1 MAALCT
7 RLNALTERCAMFR
20 FASYKQAETD
30 LPKFGFSS
38 IGSGMYRQAHDLWQ
52 LSKMGDGFALM
63 RVAAEPEVFP
73 EDEVHEAPGDRE
85 NLKQGCVDRYGVPV
99 QIGQLVHYSL
109 GGESVS
115 GRVARAE
122 RGYLDVRLTNQLD
135 SGVPADMVMV
145 DRQAQ
150 LDPIEPPR
158 ESPIH
163 DVDKQDKD
171 NMGLH
176 INPEKAAAFI
186 GDFFSTYGAVL
197 ADSFQKILPKHT
209 VEAMNALG
217 DLRTARQATRTASWG
232 SLEKFAGV
240 GVADSV
246 RKLVASG
253 IEARRISKKHNV
265 PFAVAAA
272 LRTEIASLP
281 KDKVGLVL
289 KAARKIEKVD
299 DEHFSVI
306 AKATEPR
313 VAAAIARPILE
324 YKIGKLQKTAVDDT
338 AKDYWR
344 AYFGDYGDQWVRE
357 IKRRVKADL
366 MRAILVKQGVD
377 DTAAEYWS
385 DYFGD
390 YGDALVDEV
399 DRSVK
404 EKSKVEAARKPMN
417 SDATPMT
424 LPQPVAKHDV
434 FANTHIVAEES
445 WGSNNRVALAVSGG
459 VYQVLV
465 RSGNAQKK
473 VTAASQKEAIETYR
487 KAVWAHCGV

>member
-1 MAALCT
+1 
-7 RLNALTERCAMFR
+7 MFR
-20 FASYKQAETD
+20 FASYKEAETD

-38 IGSGMYRQAHDLWQ
+38 VGSAMYRRGHDLWQ

-85 NLKQGCVDRYGVPV
+85 NLKMGCVDRYGVPV
-99 QIGQLVHYSL
+99 QIGHLVHYSL

-122 RGYLDVRLTNQLD
+122 RGYLDVRLANQFD

-171 NMGLH
+171 NMDLH

-186 GDFFSTYGAVL
+186 GDFFSAYGGDLANSFHRVL
-197 ADSFQKILPKHT
+197 PRKT
-209 VEAMNALG
+209 VEAINALG
-217 DLRTARQATRTASWG
+217 DMHHVRRATRTASWG
-232 SLEKFAGV
+232 SLEQFAG
-240 GVADSV
+240 AETTDSV
-246 RKLVASG
+246 RKLIANG
-253 IEARRISKKHNV
+253 IKVRKESN
-265 PFAVAAA
+265 
-272 LRTEIASLP
+272 SLH
-281 KDKVGLVL
+281 K
-289 KAARKIEKVD
+289 
-299 DEHFSVI
+299 
-306 AKATEPR
+306 
-313 VAAAIARPILE
+313 
-324 YKIGKLQKTAVDDT
+324 QAVDDT
-338 AKDYWR
+338 AKAYWT

-366 MRAILVKQGVD
+366 MRAVLVKQGVD

-390 YGDALVDEV
+390 YGDALVEEV

-434 FANTHIVAEES
+434 FANVHIVAEES
-445 WGSNNRVALAVSGG
+445 WGNSNRVALAVSGG